1 MSFDKHQFVS
11 RFNPVSANVT
21 ADGWASSGISYDD
34 YSGMHMTKG
43 KQAPERRLET
53 PEWALSDEKLRVLL
67 VRFIEMR
74 AGRRVQ
80 RTGKQSERLEH
91 AAKAII
97 DRIPDLIATLERN
110 CARYVKLK
118 NAGAPENEIKQLG
131 AQIEGIDT
139 QIRLNQNGFVA
150 KAASVVYLY
159 YRCKMNSIEVGA
171 ELDMKP
177 PHVRQTLWRLH
188 KAWEQIQEEEKKAA
202 QPSRHCSD
210 HENSP
215 ITSRYICTRTPKWN
229 WPVKPLEEI
238 PLDTARVECLI
249 TEARNPHYE
258 GYARYCARLGVNPMN
273 WMHWH
278 LLQKVHF
285 PLKAGVFRSR

>member
-34 YSGMHMTKG
+34 YSGMHMTKA

-67 VRFIEMR
+67 VRFIELRAMR
-74 AGRRVQ
+74 REQ
-80 RTGKQSERLEH
+80 RTGQPSERLAQATKE
-91 AAKAII
+91 II
-97 DRIPDLIATLERN
+97 NRVPDLIAALERN

-131 AQIEGIDT
+131 ALIEGIDT
-139 QIRLNQNGFVA
+139 QIRLNQNGFAA

-159 YRCKMNSIEVGA
+159 YRCKMNSVEVGA

-177 PHVRQTLWRLH
+177 PHVRQTLWRLQKTWELIQQEKGIAASKSCEYH
-188 KAWEQIQEEEKKAA
+188 GESWLAFGHRRQHAWQ
-202 QPSRHCSD
+202 
-210 HENSP
+210 
-215 ITSRYICTRTPKWN
+215 

-238 PLDTARVECLI
+238 PLDAARVECLI

-273 WMHWH
+273 WMHWE
-278 LLQKVHF
+278 LLQKVHI
-285 PLKAGVFRSR
+285 PLKAGLYRSGH